1 MKDKV
6 RPFYEELM
14 GYLSQAPTLKESSY
28 LKDESL
34 ASQLHNCID
43 QLNQI
48 TGQDYS
54 RFKVMVH
61 PDGDDSY
68 VQNTEYRSK
77 INGLIMNLHAQFF
90 SDEPSPFSGSPS
102 TVVHQNQSQSQTAQA
117 QVVMLLEFQNLI
129 HEKLGK
135 AQDEKEK
142 GFLENVKSKLA
153 SVKNVAELVQLLIA
167 TAKTFGL
174 TIDQLMHIFS

>member
-1 MKDKV
+1 MKNKV

-14 GYLSQAPTLKESSY
+14 GYLSQAPSLKESSF
-28 LKDESL
+28 LRDESL
-34 ASQLHNCID
+34 APQLHSCID

-48 TGQDYS
+48 TGQDFS
-54 RFKVMVH
+54 RFKVTVH

-90 SDEPSPFSGSPS
+90 NDEPTPFSGSPS

-117 QVVMLLEFQNLI
+117 QIIMLLEFQNLI
-129 HEKLGK
+129 HDKLNTTK
-135 AQDEKEK
+135 DEKEK
-142 GFLENVKSKLA
+142 GFLENIKSKLA
-153 SVKNVAELVQLLIA
+153 GIKNVVELIQLLVS
-167 TAKTFGL
+167 TAKAFGL
-174 TIDQLMHIFS
+174 TIDQLLHIFS